1 MRFSKV
7 DFSITPYVEG
17 VTLPVSKPNPQF
29 LSEIGEEGMRELLD
43 RFYMKLYESPIA
55 HLFPSDREEMKTA
68 AQHSAD
74 FFIQICGGPAYF
86 NRNRGAPQMRKRH
99 APFAI
104 TPEARLH
111 WLVLFEE
118 ALMPLLEEQRCS
130 ETNLQSFWRY
140 LDTFSQWMVNSRS

>member
-1 MRFSKV
+1 MYFSQV

-29 LSEIGEEGMRELLD
+29 LEEIGEEGMRDLLD
-43 RFYMKLYESPIA
+43 RFYMKLYESPLA
-55 HLFPSDREEMKTA
+55 HLFPNDREEMKTA

-86 NRNRGAPQMRKRH
+86 NQNRGAPQMRKRH

-118 ALMPLLEEQRCS
+118 ALMPLLEEKQCN
-130 ETNLQSFWRY
+130 EVNLQSFWRY
-140 LDTFSQWMVNSRS
+140 LDTFSQWMINSRG

>member
-1 MRFSKV
+1 MQFSRV

-17 VTLPVSKPNPQF
+17 VTLPVTKPNPQF
-29 LSEIGEEGMRELLD
+29 LAEIGEEGIRDLLD

-55 HLFPSDREEMKTA
+55 HLFPKEKEEMQIA

-86 NRNRGAPQMRKRH
+86 NQNRGAPQMRKRH

-118 ALMPLLEEQRCS
+118 ALMPLLEANRCS
-130 ETNLQSFWRY
+130 EANLQSFWRY
-140 LDTFSQWMVNSRS
+140 LDTFSQWMVNSRA